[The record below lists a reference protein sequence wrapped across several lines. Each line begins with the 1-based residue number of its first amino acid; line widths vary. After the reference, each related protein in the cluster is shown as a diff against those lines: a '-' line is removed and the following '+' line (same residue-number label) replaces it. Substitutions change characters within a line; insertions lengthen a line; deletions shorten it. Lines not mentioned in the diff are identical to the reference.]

1 LMFDD
6 RQHIKGLPETMLA
19 GLRRRS
25 NSMVNTKS
33 TIYTSSSH

>member
-6 RQHIKGLPETMLA
+6 RQHIMRLPGTMLA
-19 GLRRRS
+19 GLRRRL

-33 TIYTSSSH
+33 MIYTSSSH